1 MIKTNE
7 FSDKM
12 ACKRDCNQDEDQ
24 KQRHRSIARKTTFI
38 MIAFVVTVV
47 ISTSVLIPMIIKMT
61 KDKSENGK

>member
-12 ACKRDCNQDEDQ
+12 ACNQDESRCNQD
-24 KQRHRSIARKTTFI
+24 KRKLARKTTFI

-47 ISTSVLIPMIIKMT
+47 ISTSVLVPMIIKMT

>member
-1 MIKTNE
+1 
-7 FSDKM
+7 M
-12 ACKRDCNQDEDQ
+12 ACNQDKACNED
-24 KQRHRSIARKTTFI
+24 KRKLARKTTFI

>member
-12 ACKRDCNQDEDQ
+12 ACQRDCNQDED
-24 KQRHRSIARKTTFI
+24 KRRKIARKTTFI
-38 MIAFVVTVV
+38 MIAFVVTIV

>member
-1 MIKTNE
+1 
-7 FSDKM
+7 M